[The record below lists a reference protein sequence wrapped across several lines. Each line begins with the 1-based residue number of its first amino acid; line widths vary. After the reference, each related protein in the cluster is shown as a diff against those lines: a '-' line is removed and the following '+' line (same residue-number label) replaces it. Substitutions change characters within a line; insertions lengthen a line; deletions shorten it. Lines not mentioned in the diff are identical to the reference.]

1 MIDKLEQF
9 GKVEICKEENQTFH
23 IKITEGFKSDM
34 SNTLKVLNL
43 ISDHLA
49 GTYTKVIKC
58 VVREIDFEYIAKK

>member
-1 MIDKLEQF
+1 MIDKLKQF

-34 SNTLKVLNL
+34 SNALKVINL

-49 GTYTKVIKC
+49 GTYNKVIECIVK
-58 VVREIDFEYIAKK
+58 ENNFEYIAKK